1 MDRLKYQNLE
11 DKKRLL
17 PELYSIINF
26 WEQFVVHCKDWSQNQ
41 EAYNSDWSL
50 RQPSCAKWGY
60 MHLDILLFQKVVR
73 KHRSIIII

>member
-26 WEQFVVHCKDWSQNQ
+26 WEQFVV
-41 EAYNSDWSL
+41 
-50 RQPSCAKWGY
+50 
-60 MHLDILLFQKVVR
+60 LL
-73 KHRSIIII
+73 